1 MRRLLRVPIF
11 LGMNLVELSLAAVAV
26 SMPFGNNLN
35 SRAILV
41 FCFVAFLCN
50 NLKEKLLYL
59 KANKKTWAIPL
70 VYYLLA
76 AASHFWDESPHKSF
90 SYLETSASLLVFPII
105 LTCLGPLNRESIKR
119 IIVIFAITNILAAL
133 YCTWQAYLEYKATDY
148 INVFYYHHI
157 SKHIGISAIYFST
170 YCVFSIVALYYYT
183 FMQKSRVLAQVFTF
197 LGILILTAFTIL
209 LSSKMFIFLLYISGI
224 GICMYS
230 FFKFRQ
236 NRLRPLIIGT
246 LLIAIPILML
256 RLPYVYARITETHPK
271 QYVGTEDD
279 QNGFAVRGLLWE
291 KSWKLIKK
299 RPLLGWGY
307 YAGLDELRNEYH
319 QAGFEEGVK
328 QNYNSHN
335 QYLYTWLC
343 FGIPGIILL
352 LGFLLQF
359 LFTVFKKREFLG
371 VYLILL
377 FMMAMM
383 TDCML
388 EIQKGI
394 VFLMFFGGLFVFN
407 AFPSGGK
414 NSPTNS

>member
-1 MRRLLRVPIF
+1 MRRLLTTPFVI
-11 LGMNLVELSLAAVAV
+11 GMNFVELSLAAVAV
-26 SMPFGNNLN
+26 TLPFGNNLN
-35 SRAILV
+35 SRAILA
-41 FCFVAFLCN
+41 FCLIAFLSN
-50 NLKEKLLYL
+50 NLKEKLSYL
-59 KANKKTWAIPL
+59 KANTKSWIFPL
-70 VYYLLA
+70 AYYLFA
-76 AASHFWDESPHKSF
+76 AISHYWDESPHKSL

-148 INVFYYHHI
+148 INVFFYHHI
-157 SKHIGISAIYFST
+157 SKHINISAIYFST
-170 YCVFSIVALYYYT
+170 YCVFSIVALYYYC
-183 FMQKSRVLAQVFTF
+183 FIQESRILAKVFAF

-224 GICMYS
+224 GICLYS
-230 FFKFRQ
+230 FLKFRQ
-236 NRLRPLIIGT
+236 NRLRPLIIGV
-246 LLIAIPILML
+246 LLIVIPILML

-271 QYVGTEDD
+271 QYVGIEDD

-291 KSWKLIKK
+291 KSWKLIKE

-307 YAGLDELRNEYH
+307 YAGLDELRNEYRK
-319 QAGFEEGVK
+319 AGFEEGVK

-335 QYLYTWLC
+335 QYLYTWLS
-343 FGIPGIILL
+343 FGIPGLILL
-352 LGFLLQF
+352 LTFLLQF
-359 LFTVFKKREFLG
+359 LLATYKKREFLG
-371 VYLILL
+371 VYIILL
-377 FMMAMM
+377 FMMAML

-407 AFPSGGK
+407 AFPSGSK
-414 NSPTNS
+414 NSSINS